1 MNSSRAVLHVDDDP
15 QFTRAIA
22 ARLAIF
28 GFEVQSLN
36 DSRRV
41 LDELMRGQY
50 RVVLLDI
57 DMPHFDGLEV
67 LRQIKSYDG
76 GIQVVML
83 TGIVTMSAVLQS
95 LRQGAEAC
103 LFKPVRDIEPLV
115 DAIDEAFRKLD
126 RWWQALEELSRR
138 RQTGLE
144 LLTN

>member
-1 MNSSRAVLHVDDDP
+1 MNSRRAVLHVDDDP
-15 QFTRAIA
+15 QFTRAVA

-28 GFEVQSLN
+28 GFDVRSLN

-41 LDELMRGQY
+41 VDELARGQN

-67 LRQIKSYDG
+67 LRQIKTYDG
-76 GIQVVML
+76 GVQVVML

-95 LRQGAEAC
+95 LRMGAEAC

-115 DAIDEAFRKLD
+115 GAIDDAFRKLD
-126 RWWQALEELSRR
+126 RWWHALEELSRR
-138 RQTGLE
+138 RQAEVE
-144 LLTN
+144 LITS

>member
-50 RVVLLDI
+50 RIVLLDI

>member
-50 RVVLLDI
+50 RIVLLDI

-67 LRQIKSYDG
+67 LSQIKSYDG